1 MWKIR
6 QKRDHAENFS
16 VKSHSEYLL
25 KSITSKIIFIY
36 CLLAWLRRPPAA
48 FLSNRAITRP
58 ASGTITF
65 RQPCLSYMQSFIKIG
80 GAVLEKNANRI
91 LTLCNFNKD
100 SRKYTSLQ
108 IFFCPHDPKT
118 PPKDRK
124 PCIYIYECM
133 PKIDHFQMLLVS
145 KGIHRNQ
152 VFQHLK
158 VDQTLF

>member
-1 MWKIR
+1 MFDPYRGGFELPNRVEKPDFDGFLQKLEAFENDLFLAVNISWKALL
-6 QKRDHAENFS
+6 QKSF
-16 VKSHSEYLL
+16 
-25 KSITSKIIFIY
+25 
-36 CLLAWLRRPPAA
+36 
-48 FLSNRAITRP
+48 
-58 ASGTITF
+58 
-65 RQPCLSYMQSFIKIG
+65 SFI
-80 GAVLEKNANRI
+80 VY
-91 LTLCNFNKD
+91 
-100 SRKYTSLQ
+100 SRKYTRLQ
-108 IFFCPHDPKT
+108 IFYCPHDPKT